1 MIGHWPD
8 SFLTHARIDEAG
20 ALPSPA
26 VMLSDR
32 LKQYYDP
39 LRLPLD
45 HSPLPVTGYRR
56 VRFPP
61 PQDGAE
67 EALSSSQD
75 TLPTV
80 PQSLRREVPRHPLQD
95 PRCLPWPSPINHGLG
110 SSLFPLM
117 RAFVTTLQLSL
128 HVTDRSVARP
138 QKGLCHSA
146 STTRISPAAG
156 SQLPGTLAS
165 PQTGLTPAG
174 CPELDAR
181 LHRTLLS
188 FQRPSYWTHGLFRSR
203 TRRDGSCPDQHR
215 CLQRSWSA
223 RLLNKPLPLVS
234 ANAYRSR
241 KYRRSFG

>member
-1 MIGHWPD
+1 
-8 SFLTHARIDEAG
+8 
-20 ALPSPA
+20 
-26 VMLSDR
+26 MLSDR
-32 LKQYYDP
+32 LQRYYDP

-45 HSPLPVTGYRR
+45 HPPLPVTGYRR
-56 VRFPP
+56 ACFPP

-95 PRCLPWPSPINHGLG
+95 PRCLPWPSPKNHGLG
-110 SSLFPLM
+110 SSLFPLT
-117 RAFVTTLQLSL
+117 RAFLTTLQLSL
-128 HVTDRSVARP
+128 NVTDRSVARP

-188 FQRPSYWTHGLFRSR
+188 LQRPSYWTHGLSETGLWVIRRSACRSNNKGRPLGRIERSSSRIFRSR
-203 TRRDGSCPDQHR
+203 RGR
-215 CLQRSWSA
+215 CAPIVLS
-223 RLLNKPLPLVS
+223 
-234 ANAYRSR
+234 
-241 KYRRSFG
+241 G